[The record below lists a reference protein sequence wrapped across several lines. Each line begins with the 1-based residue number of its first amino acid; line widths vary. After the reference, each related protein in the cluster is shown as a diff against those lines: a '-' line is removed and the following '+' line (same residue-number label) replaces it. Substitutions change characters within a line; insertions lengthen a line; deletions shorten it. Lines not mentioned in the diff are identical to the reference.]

1 MKSTLFFL
9 VLIFFGI
16 ELSNACTIF
25 MANDGRNVW
34 IGNNEDEDTS
44 LSYRLWYFPVSGKS
58 YGYMIWTELS
68 DDEKINGLMY
78 KNPQGG
84 MNEHGLF
91 LDYTAIDAIA
101 VSHDPKKKNREE
113 EVVTYILKN
122 CKTVKEALKFIS
134 KYNLVRLTGA
144 QLFIGDANGDY
155 ATVHGSFIETK
166 ATDNFALTNYCI
178 KNGHYETCWR
188 RDVANDYLKK
198 KGTYALQDIIT
209 ILQRTAQKK
218 PSNTITNYSMA
229 VELKKKNFHLYYKND
244 FKTPV
249 VISLAE
255 ELKKGKHFQDMA
267 TYFPKSI
274 YQIIIDKYST
284 DGIDGAIS
292 AYDSLRQNHSKEYNF
307 NNHEVIELAIQA
319 IAIGKANDG
328 IRFLECLKKYEPENK
343 EIDTWLG
350 VANRK
355 EGRLEESNHYFTKVF
370 DNDPENYVATLFG
383 KQQDQ
388 TVMFQ
393 MNDFEGAEEVF
404 LSGDFSEWKPISMQR
419 INDRWACTVTLPK
432 GEYHYKFIVNGIYLA
447 DQLNLLYTG
456 SGPYIYSILYVW

>member
-1 MKSTLFFL
+1 MKSLLLFL

-34 IGNNEDEDTS
+34 IGNNEDEDPS
-44 LSYRLWYFPVSGKS
+44 LSYRLWYFPATGKS

-68 DDEKINGLMY
+68 ADEKMNSLMY

-84 MNEHGLF
+84 MNEYGLF
-91 LDYTAIDAIA
+91 LDYTAIDAVPA
-101 VSHDPKKKNREE
+101 SHDPKKQDREE

-134 KYNLVRLTGA
+134 KFNLIRLTGA

-155 ATVHGSFIETK
+155 ATVHGSFIAWKT
-166 ATDNFALTNYCI
+166 TDNFTLTNYCI
-178 KNGHYETCWR
+178 KNGHHEACWR
-188 RDVANDYLKK
+188 RDAANDYLKQNS
-198 KGTYALQDIIT
+198 TYALQDIVT

-229 VELKKKNFHLYYKND
+229 VELKKKKVHLYYKND

-249 VISLAE
+249 VISLTE

-267 TYFPKSI
+267 SYFPKSI
-274 YQIIIDKYST
+274 SEIMLDKYSIS
-284 DGIDGAIS
+284 GINGAIS
-292 AYDSLRQNHSKEYNF
+292 VYDSLRQYHPKEYNF
-307 NNHEVIELAIQA
+307 NNHEAIELGIQA
-319 IAIGKANDG
+319 IAIDKTNDG
-328 IRFLECLKKYEPENK
+328 IRFLECLKKYEPENL

-355 EGRLEESNHYFTKVF
+355 EGRVEESNHYFTKVF
-370 DNDPENYVATLFG
+370 DNDPGNYLATLFG
-383 KQQDQ
+383 KQQNQ
-388 TVMFQ
+388 TVTFQ
-393 MNDFEGAEEVF
+393 MNDFEGAEQVL
-404 LSGDFSEWKPISMQR
+404 LSGDFSNWKPIPMQK
-419 INDRWACTVTLPK
+419 INDRWTCSVTLPK
-432 GEYHYKFIVNGIYLA
+432 GEYRYKFIVNGIYLA
-447 DQLNLLYTG
+447 DQINLLYTG
-456 SGPYIYSILYVW
+456 SGPYIYSIFYVW